1 MTMPTESL
9 LAEFPPVTTDEWEAA
24 IHRDLKGDDYASR
37 LIWHAEE
44 GISIKPYYRAEDLHS
59 STGLDA
65 APLPLGHY
73 WGTTGGWR
81 IREEVNLVDPEE
93 ANHAARQ
100 AVAAGAEEIA
110 FTRAAIASYSDVAL
124 LLANL
129 GEIPV
134 HFEMVDAQGIHLLID
149 RLRKVAAPH
158 SACLSAD
165 IDPLA
170 NMDESA
176 AILCNRPTSLAPF
189 VLHAEQFQESGATS
203 AEELGWTLAAAV
215 DFLAEMQQ
223 RGLSV
228 ENVAGSITFS
238 FAIGPH
244 IFIQIAKLR
253 AFRLLWAQALKAFDV
268 ALEHSPARIHVRIAQ
283 ARTAQWNRTAKDPEV
298 NILRGTTECVSAIL
312 GGADSVYVAPFDE
325 CCAEPNEASRRLARN
340 TQLILKHEALFARV
354 ADPGAGSYCLEVLT
368 DSICRD
374 AWTLLQEIEAGG
386 GYRKSSSS
394 ARSNFNPQLQR
405 LTVMKD

>member
-1 MTMPTESL
+1 
-9 LAEFPPVTTDEWEAA
+9 
-24 IHRDLKGDDYASR
+24 
-37 LIWHAEE
+37 
-44 GISIKPYYRAEDLHS
+44 
-59 STGLDA
+59 
-65 APLPLGHY
+65 LGHY

-110 FTRAAIASYSDVAL
+110 FTRAAIANYSDVAL

-134 HFEMVDAQGIHLLID
+134 HFEMVDARGIHLLID

>member
-1 MTMPTESL
+1 MIMPTESL
-9 LAEFPPVTTDEWEAA
+9 LADFPPVTTDEWEAA

-44 GISIKPYYRAEDLHS
+44 GISVKPYYRAEDLHG
-59 STGLDA
+59 STALDS
-65 APLPLGHY
+65 APFPLARY
-73 WGTTGGWR
+73 ASTTSGWR
-81 IREEVNLVDPEE
+81 IREEVNQVDPEE
-93 ANHAARQ
+93 ANHAARE

-110 FTRAAIASYSDVAL
+110 FTRAAIAGPSDPAL

-129 GEIPV
+129 AEIPV
-134 HFEMVDAQGIHLLID
+134 HFERVDAHGIHLLID
-149 RLRKVAAPH
+149 RLGKVAAPH
-158 SACLSAD
+158 SASLSAD
-165 IDPLA
+165 LDPFADL
-170 NMDESA
+170 DESFD
-176 AILCNRPTSLAPF
+176 LLSNRPTCLAPF

-223 RGLSV
+223 RGLSP
-228 ENVAGSITFS
+228 EDVAGSITFS
-238 FAIGPH
+238 FALGPH

-253 AFRLLWAQALKAFDV
+253 AFRLLWAQALQAFDV
-268 ALEHSPARIHVRIAQ
+268 APEHAPARIH
-283 ARTAQWNRTAKDPEV
+283 ARTAHWNRTAQDPHT

-340 TQLILKHEALFARV
+340 IQLILKHEALFARV
-354 ADPGAGSYCLEVLT
+354 VDPGAGSYCLEVLT
-368 DSICRD
+368 DSICSE

-386 GYRKSSSS
+386 GYHKASPAARSTLTSDSS
-394 ARSNFNPQLQR
+394 ASR
-405 LTVMKD
+405 